1 MYIYI
6 YYMAYNFMYIY
17 IYMEKNMN
25 QGTYKPGL
33 LADYFCTSE
42 IWEYYSI
49 ETDEDRG
56 THFQVVNFE

>member
-1 MYIYI
+1 
-6 YYMAYNFMYIY
+6 
-17 IYMEKNMN
+17 MEKNMN

-56 THFQVVNFE
+56 THFQVVNFEWYHPTLP